1 MRYHVRVTAID
12 TDHTVP
18 GRFTDAGIRE
28 LVGALGGQDDAED
41 VDAALRDTFLALE
54 ETELGERL
62 LDAVLLQPP
71 IPAGCAAL
79 VEAMEDPATPPWRD
93 HDVPSDRFWL
103 WYAHRLLHRALPE
116 RFPAPSVT
124 RVALEVTPLEPGARP
139 PGPRTPVRDRVTFLA
154 HLLSGRAEGE
164 RADGSDPFT
173 RHADDADTDEEWAF
187 DVVWAA
193 EVQGRVTPTPDA
205 LTALGVSAEDAA
217 VGRWLRITL
226 AAWMPEQAAE
236 ALTPGTTWEAV
247 A

>member
-28 LVGALGGQDDAED
+28 LVGALGGPAEADDID
-41 VDAALRDTFLALE
+41 GALREAFLALD

-79 VEAMEDPATPPWRD
+79 VEAMQDPATPPWRH

-116 RFPAPSVT
+116 QFPAPSVT
-124 RVALEVTPLEPGARP
+124 RVTLDVTPLEAGARP

-154 HLLSGRAEGE
+154 HLLSGRDGGD
-164 RADGSDPFT
+164 RPADADPFT

-193 EVQGRVTPTPDA
+193 EVQGRSTPDPA
-205 LTALGVSAEDAA
+205 ELAALGVPSEDAA
-217 VGRWLRITL
+217 IGRWVRITL
-226 AAWMPEQAAE
+226 AGWMPDAAAT
-236 ALTPGTTWEAV
+236 ALRPGTTWVAEA
-247 A
+247 